1 MRLLLDTNALIWF
14 ANEDD
19 KLSKV
24 AIKAIENPQ
33 NKKIVSVACIWEM
46 AIKKNLGKL
55 ELKFDL
61 KDLQNILISNR
72 FELFD
77 IKIQHALFVEHLT
90 LFHRDP
96 FDRIIIS
103 QALTEKINVVGID
116 EIFDQYFENTGIE
129 RIW

>member
-1 MRLLLDTNALIWF
+1 MRFLLDTNALIWF
-14 ANEDD
+14 ANGDE

-24 AIKAIENPQ
+24 AIEAIENPE
-33 NKKIVSVACIWEM
+33 NEKIVSVACIWEM
-46 AIKKNLGKL
+46 TIKKNLGKL

-61 KDLQNILISNR
+61 QDIQNILIANR

-77 IKIQHALFVEHLT
+77 IKIHHALFVENLP

-96 FDRIIIS
+96 FDRIIIA
-103 QALTEKINVVGID
+103 QALTEKIDVIGID
-116 EIFDQYFENTGIE
+116 EIFDQYFENTGIK

>member
-14 ANEDD
+14 ANGDD

-24 AIKAIENPQ
+24 AIEAIENPQ
-33 NKKIVSVACIWEM
+33 NEKIVSVACIWEM

-61 KDLQNILISNR
+61 KDLQNILLANR
-72 FELFD
+72 FELLD
-77 IKIQHALFVEHLT
+77 INIHHALFVKNLT

-96 FDRIIIS
+96 FDRIIIA
-103 QALTEKINVVGID
+103 QALTEKIDVVGID
-116 EIFDQYFENTGIE
+116 EIFDQYFENTVIN